1 MSLFFP
7 LDFFKMI
14 ILKISMHTWFNIE
27 QFLRIEIWLL
37 LREILSET
45 VVVNVAD
52 RGTMHRVECF
62 TCNLEKRLHI
72 LYQYHT
78 LFAALFPEC
87 TARAMS
93 PIHLSLIPAPANS
106 HVINPDIA
114 CFSNENHHLVFTKV
128 FCV

>member
-52 RGTMHRVECF
+52 RGTMHRVKCF
-62 TCNLEKRLHI
+62 TCNLEKRLLLI
-72 LYQYHT
+72 LY
-78 LFAALFPEC
+78 
-87 TARAMS
+87 
-93 PIHLSLIPAPANS
+93 
-106 HVINPDIA
+106 
-114 CFSNENHHLVFTKV
+114 
-128 FCV
+128 